1 MASEMRN
8 SAECE
13 YLEWDSEFFGRR
25 IARTKVSRLTDELAG
40 RIDEWC
46 ALERVE
52 CLYFLADS
60 TDRVTMRIAQSR
72 GFRFVDTRL
81 TLERSRDCAEI
92 GEAHGLAF
100 RDAEERDI
108 PALREIAR
116 NAHKDSRFY
125 YDGTFTE
132 RQCDELYETWIEKS
146 CRGWAKKVFVAG
158 TGAAIE
164 GYVTCQVAEFGI
176 GQIGLVGVKATA
188 RGKGLGRGLV
198 MHAVRWFEQE
208 GAEKIRVVTQGRNV
222 AAQRLYQKCGF
233 ASSSMGIWFHRWFS
247 PEQVHA

>member
-1 MASEMRN
+1 MRN

-25 IARTKVSRLTDELAG
+25 IARTKISRLTDELAG
-40 RIDEWC
+40 RIEEWC

-60 TDRVTMRIAQSR
+60 TDQVTMKVAHSR
-72 GFRFVDTRL
+72 GFRFVDARL
-81 TLERSRDCAEI
+81 TFERSRECGEI
-92 GEAHGLAF
+92 GETHGLAL

-108 PALREIAR
+108 PSLREIAR

-125 YDGTFTE
+125 FDGTFTE
-132 RQCDELYETWIEKS
+132 RQCEELYETWIEKS

-158 TGAAIE
+158 TGAAVE
-164 GYVTCQVAEFGI
+164 GYVTCQVAESRI

-247 PEQVHA
+247 PEQVQA

>member
-25 IARTKVSRLTDELAG
+25 IARNKISRLTDELAG

-46 ALERVE
+46 TLERIE

-60 TDRVTMRIAQSR
+60 TDQVTMRVAQSR
-72 GFRFVDTRL
+72 GFRFVDARL
-81 TLERSRDCAEI
+81 TFERSMECSKPGA
-92 GEAHGLAF
+92 AHGRAF

-116 NAHKDSRFY
+116 NAHRDTRFY
-125 YDGTFTE
+125 YDGTFTD

-146 CRGWAKKVFVAG
+146 CRGWAKKVFVAE
-158 TGAAIE
+158 TGATVE
-164 GYVTCQVAEFGI
+164 GYVTCHVAESRM
-176 GQIGLVGVKATA
+176 GQIGLVGVNPTA

-198 MHAVRWFEQE
+198 TCATRWFEQE
-208 GAEKIRVVTQGRNV
+208 GVKKIRVVTQGRNV

-233 ASSSMGIWFHRWFS
+233 TSSSMEIWFHRWFS
-247 PEQVHA
+247 LEQINA

>member
-8 SAECE
+8 NAECE

-25 IARTKVSRLTDELAG
+25 IARAKISRLTDKLAG
-40 RIDEWC
+40 RIEEWC
-46 ALERVE
+46 ALERIE

-60 TDRVTMRIAQSR
+60 TDQVTTRVAQSR
-72 GFRFVDTRL
+72 GFRFVDARL
-81 TLERSRDCAEI
+81 TFERSRECGEI

-116 NAHKDSRFY
+116 NAHRDSRFY
-125 YDGTFTE
+125 YDGRFTK
-132 RQCDELYETWIEKS
+132 RQCEELYETWIEKS
-146 CRGWAKKVFVAG
+146 CRGWAKKVFVAV
-158 TGAAIE
+158 TGAGVE
-164 GYVTCQVAEFGI
+164 GYLTCHVAESRI

-198 MHAVRWFEQE
+198 MHAARWFEQE
-208 GAEKIRVVTQGRNV
+208 DAEKIRVVTQGRNV

-233 ASSSMGIWFHRWFS
+233 ASSSRRTS
-247 PEQVHA
+247 RA

>member
-25 IARTKVSRLTDELAG
+25 IARTKISRLTDELAG
-40 RIDEWC
+40 RIEEWC
-46 ALERVE
+46 ERERVE
-52 CLYFLADS
+52 CLYFRADAS
-60 TDRVTMRIAQSR
+60 DQVTARVAQSR

-81 TLERSRDCAEI
+81 TFERSRACGEI
-92 GEAHGLAF
+92 AEAHGLAF

-108 PALREIAR
+108 PLLREIAR
-116 NAHKDSRFY
+116 HAHRDSRFY

-132 RQCDELYETWIEKS
+132 RQCDGLYETWIEKS

-158 TGAAIE
+158 TGAAVE
-164 GYVTCQVAEFGI
+164 GYLTCHTAERT
-176 GQIGLVGVKATA
+176 GQIGLVGVEAKA

-208 GAEKIRVVTQGRNV
+208 GAERIRVVTQGRNV
-222 AAQRLYQKCGF
+222 AAQRLYQECGF
-233 ASSSMGIWFHRWFS
+233 ASSSMEIWFHRWFS
-247 PEQVHA
+247 PEQVQA